1 MQKNKSQ
8 PCIKLG
14 DGEIQIYICKW
25 LFMRRSLCE
34 LQDRAKNEAGDLK
47 IHKIV
52 HEISQH
58 KLSVHEIFGRIQCN
72 GEDKANL

>member
-1 MQKNKSQ
+1 M
-8 PCIKLG
+8 
-14 DGEIQIYICKW
+14 W
-25 LFMRRSLCE
+25 LFMRPSLCE